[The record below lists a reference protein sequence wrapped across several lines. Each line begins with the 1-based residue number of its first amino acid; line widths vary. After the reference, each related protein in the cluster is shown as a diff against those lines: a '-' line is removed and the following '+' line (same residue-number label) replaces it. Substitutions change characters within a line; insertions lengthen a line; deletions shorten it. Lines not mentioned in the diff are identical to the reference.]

1 MEARTFCDNK
11 KTFKKEKK
19 EALQIARELC
29 YKAVTIEQI
38 KNATT
43 SIQITR
49 ALQLARLG

>member
-1 MEARTFCDNK
+1 MEARTFVDK
-11 KTFKKEKK
+11 KVDFKKEKQ

-29 YKAVTIEQI
+29 YKAITIEQI

-43 SIQITR
+43 SMQITR